1 VSTQSTQLR
10 DEAFSL
16 TKQAQVALDEGNIDQ
31 ATGLSQDAENKIAQ
45 AEKMDSVESQIRVL
59 QADQRDLDSSRTET
73 MPSEAEAI
81 IGKVEETRKGKKY
94 DPNYKPEHYIKNL
107 PAAAQPKYV
116 MDHVGENV
124 LAEAQAY
131 EDAFRIW
138 TSKATNEEFNRE
150 APEWAQ
156 KQMVEGTDAD
166 GGFYVPE
173 NFLARNIELYQGVP
187 GGNLRDHATTLRV
200 SGKDGYMPA
209 MNSVTWAAMTEAT
222 APGAVKPTISQIS
235 YSLEK
240 SGSLIQISDELL
252 ADEAMN
258 IPDLLAGACRKAA
271 GQYQNIKLLNGS
283 GAWGGVMTGAVGV
296 TQYAFAGATAIT
308 AADLTALYYQID
320 ADYRDSTDAIFISRS
335 AVASAVAAIGSTSA
349 GVHQLSSLTDSP
361 SEYLLGKRYLQDDNT
376 GNGLDS
382 AITTGKIT
390 FVFGDWSWIY
400 LFERAG
406 FSVSRN
412 DSVYWD
418 SGMVGFK
425 FSYRMG
431 SATSNTSA
439 FIIGKQA

>member
-1 VSTQSTQLR
+1 MSTQSTQLR

-16 TKQAQVALDEGNIDQ
+16 TKQAQAALDEGNIEQ
-31 ATGLSQDAENKIAQ
+31 ATGFSKDAEDKIAQ
-45 AEKMDSVESQIRVL
+45 AEKMDEVAGQIRIL
-59 QADQRDLDSSRTET
+59 QADQRDLD
-73 MPSEAEAI
+73 
-81 IGKVEETRKGKKY
+81 ETRIEATPSAVDAMISKKEENRMGAKY
-94 DPNYKPEHYIKNL
+94 DPNYKPEHYIKSL
-107 PAAAQPKYV
+107 PAASQPKYV

-124 LAEAQAY
+124 KAEAEAY
-131 EDAFRIW
+131 TQAFRIW
-138 TSKATNEEFNRE
+138 SSKATNEEFNRE

-156 KQMVEGTDAD
+156 KQMTEGTDAD

-173 NFLARNIELYQGVP
+173 EFLARNIELYQGVP
-187 GGNLRDHATTLRV
+187 GGNLRDHATTMRV
-200 SGKDGYMPA
+200 TSKDGYMPA
-209 MNSVTWAAMTEAT
+209 MNSVTWAAMTEGS
-222 APGAVKPTISQIS
+222 APSAVKPTISQIS

-240 SGSLIQISDELL
+240 SGSLIQVSDELL

-258 IPDLLAGACRKAA
+258 VPDLLAGACRKAA

-308 AADLTALYYQID
+308 AADLTELYYQID

-349 GVHQLSSLTDSP
+349 GIHQLDALTNSP

-400 LFERAG
+400 LFERTG

-418 SGMVGFK
+418 SGLVGFK
-425 FSYRMG
+425 YSYRMG